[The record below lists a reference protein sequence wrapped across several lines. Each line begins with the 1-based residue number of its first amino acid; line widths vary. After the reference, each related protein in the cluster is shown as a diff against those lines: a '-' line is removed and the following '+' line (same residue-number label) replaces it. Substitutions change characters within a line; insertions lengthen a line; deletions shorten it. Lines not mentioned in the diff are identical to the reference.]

1 MNSWMPGQDEPSR
14 TERLFKK
21 FARQWIA
28 GDTLDDAVLRAKES
42 NKNGINGI
50 INNLGEHAISEEMT
64 MRTVQEYLDILHS
77 IDKDKVSACITV
89 KPTQMGASIDESLCR
104 ENLAGLLDEAKKLNI
119 FVWIDMESSKFT
131 QLTLDLYRSLSKVHK
146 NVGVAL
152 QAYLKRS
159 AKDLDDLLST
169 EGKVRLC
176 KGAYRE
182 SSDIT
187 VGSKEEIGQ
196 SFSSLMQVLFEKG
209 DNFAIAT
216 HDDKL
221 IKNAKELSKDYNRN
235 FEFQM
240 LLGIR
245 ENLKFK
251 LVAEGFRVSNYIPY
265 GRKWLAYTM
274 RRLRERRGNIL
285 LIFRSL
291 FGG

>member
-1 MNSWMPGQDEPSR
+1 MPSQDEPSR
-14 TERLFKK
+14 TEKLFKK
-21 FARQWIA
+21 FAKQWIA
-28 GDTLDDAVLRAKES
+28 GDKLDDAVLRAKES

-50 INNLGEHAISEEMT
+50 INLLGEHATSEEMT
-64 MRTVQEYLDILHS
+64 KRTVQEYFDILHL
-77 IDKDKVSACITV
+77 IDKDKVSACISV
-89 KPTQMGASIDESLCR
+89 KPTQMGASINEKLCR
-104 ENLAGLLDEAKKLNI
+104 ENLTRLLDEAKKLNI

-131 QLTLDLYRSLSKVHK
+131 QLALDLYKSLSKTND

-159 AKDLDDLLST
+159 AKDLDDLLSIQ
-169 EGKVRLC
+169 GKVRLC

-182 SSDIT
+182 SSGII
-187 VGSKEEIGQ
+187 VGSKEVIDQ
-196 SFSSLMQVLFEKG
+196 SFFDLMRVLFEKG

-221 IKNAKELSKDYNRN
+221 IENAKELSKDYNRN

-245 ENLKFK
+245 GNLKFK

-274 RRLRERRGNIL
+274 RRLRERRKNIL

>member
-1 MNSWMPGQDEPSR
+1 MPSQDEPSR
-14 TERLFKK
+14 TEKLFKK
-21 FARQWIA
+21 FAKQWMA

-50 INNLGEHAISEEMT
+50 INLIGELATSEET
-64 MRTVQEYLDILHS
+64 TKPTVQEYFEILQA
-77 IDKDKVSACITV
+77 IDKNKVSACITV
-89 KPTQMGASIDESLCR
+89 KPTQMGASIDEKLCR
-104 ENLAGLLDEAKKLNI
+104 ENFARLLDEAKKLNI

-131 QLTLDLYRSLSKVHK
+131 QLTLDLYRSLSKAYD

-159 AKDLDDLLST
+159 AKDLDGLLSI

-182 SSDIT
+182 SSDII
-187 VGSKEEIGQ
+187 VGSKEFIDQ
-196 SFSSLMQVLFEKG
+196 NFFNLMKVLFEKG
-209 DNFAIAT
+209 NNFAIAT
-216 HDDKL
+216 HDNKL
-221 IKNAKELSKDYNRN
+221 IEKAKELSKDYNRN

-274 RRLRERRGNIL
+274 RRLRERRRNIL

>member
-1 MNSWMPGQDEPSR
+1 MPTQDEPSR

-28 GDTLDDAVLRAKES
+28 GDTLDNAVLRAKES

-50 INNLGEHAISEEMT
+50 INLLGEHATSEEMT
-64 MRTVQEYLDILHS
+64 KRTVQEYLEILHS
-77 IDKDKVSACITV
+77 IDKGKVSACITV
-89 KPTQMGASIDESLCR
+89 KPTQMGASIDEKLCR
-104 ENLAGLLDEAKKLNI
+104 ENFARLIGEAKKLNI

-131 QLTLDLYRSLSKVHK
+131 QSTLNLYRSLSKVHG
-146 NVGVAL
+146 NVGVAI

-159 AKDLDDLLST
+159 AKDLDDLLAV

-182 SSDIT
+182 SSDIII
-187 VGSKEEIGQ
+187 GSKESIDQ
-196 SFSSLMQVLFEKG
+196 NFFDLMKVLFEKG
-209 DNFAIAT
+209 DNFAMAT

-221 IKNAKELSKDYNRN
+221 IEGAKELSKDYKKN

-265 GRKWLAYTM
+265 GREWLAYTM
-274 RRLRERRGNIL
+274 RRLRERRSNIL